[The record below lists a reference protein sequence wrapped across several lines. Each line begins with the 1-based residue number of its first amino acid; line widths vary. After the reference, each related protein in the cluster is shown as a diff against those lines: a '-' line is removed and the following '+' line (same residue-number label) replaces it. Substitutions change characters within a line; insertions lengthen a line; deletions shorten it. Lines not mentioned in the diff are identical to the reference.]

1 MEIVE
6 NVIGKENFGQLK
18 NDSHESLK
26 WKFYKMMRV
35 ENETYHNI

>member
-18 NDSHESLK
+18 NDSHEPFER
-26 WKFYKMMRV
+26 KFYKMM
-35 ENETYHNI
+35 NA